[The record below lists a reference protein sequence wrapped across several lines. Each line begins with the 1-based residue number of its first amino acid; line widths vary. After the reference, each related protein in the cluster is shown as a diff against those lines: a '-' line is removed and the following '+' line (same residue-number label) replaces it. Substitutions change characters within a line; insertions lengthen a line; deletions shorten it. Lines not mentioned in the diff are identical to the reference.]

1 MESWGEDNEQR
12 EDPICERNEDGIEKY
27 RDTLEN
33 LGKMALQK
41 GNMWEKKLLKILSF
55 CYRQCHEDRTPM

>member
-12 EDPICERNEDGIEKY
+12 GNPICERNEDGIEKY

-41 GNMWEKKLLKILSF
+41 GNM
-55 CYRQCHEDRTPM
+55 